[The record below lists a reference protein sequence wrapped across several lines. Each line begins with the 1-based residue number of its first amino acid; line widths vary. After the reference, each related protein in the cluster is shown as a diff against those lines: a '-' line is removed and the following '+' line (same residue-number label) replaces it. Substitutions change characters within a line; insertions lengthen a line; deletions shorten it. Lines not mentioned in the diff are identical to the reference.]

1 MTYNSQLIEKDND
14 VELNNKV
21 VLITGGAKR
30 VGASICRLL
39 HSAGANVMIHYRQ
52 SKSEAE
58 QLAAELNQQRPN
70 SAAIICADLNQI
82 EEVTT
87 LASGT
92 LKHFGQVDVL
102 INNASSYYATKL
114 GEIDEQAW
122 QELMGS
128 NLKAPLF
135 LAQAL
140 ADELRKRRGCIINI
154 ADMHV
159 EKPKKNY
166 IVYSLAKAGL
176 ITLTKSLAREL
187 APQVRVNT
195 VAPGPI
201 MWPENNPDFDAN
213 YKQKVISETLLNTI
227 GAPEDIAKA
236 VKFLICDAP
245 FITGQ
250 LIPVDGG
257 RSLNI

>member
-1 MTYNSQLIEKDND
+1 MTYNSQLNEKDNA

-30 VGASICRLL
+30 VGATICRLL
-39 HSAGANVMIHYRQ
+39 HACGANVMIHYRLSQ
-52 SKSEAE
+52 TEAE
-58 QLAAELNQQRPN
+58 ALATELNGIRPN
-70 SAAIICADLNQI
+70 SAATIQADLNQI
-82 EEVTT
+82 EQVQA
-87 LASGT
+87 LAHGS
-92 LKHFGQVDVL
+92 LKHFGRVDVL
-102 INNASSYYATKL
+102 INNASTYYSTQL
-114 GEIDEQAW
+114 GQISEQAW
-122 QELMGS
+122 QDLMGS
-128 NLKAPLF
+128 NLKGPLF
-135 LAQAL
+135 LVQAL
-140 ADELRKRRGCIINI
+140 ADELRQRHGCIINI
-154 ADMHV
+154 ADMHA

-187 APQVRVNT
+187 APAVRVNT

-201 MWPENNPDFDAN
+201 MWPENNPDFDTS

-227 GAPEDIAKA
+227 GSPDDIAKA

>member
-1 MTYNSQLIEKDND
+1 MPLQ
-14 VELNNKV
+14 NKI

-30 VGASICRLL
+30 VGATIARQL
-39 HSAGANVMIHYRQ
+39 HACGANLMIHYRQ
-52 SKSEAE
+52 SQSEAE
-58 QLAAELNQQRPN
+58 QLADELNAIRPH
-70 SAAIICADLNQI
+70 SVSICQADLNQLS
-82 EEVTT
+82 EVQALAQKT
-87 LASGT
+87 LA
-92 LKHFGQVDVL
+92 HYGQVDVL
-102 INNASSYYATKL
+102 INNASTYYATPL
-114 GEIDEQAW
+114 GQIQDAQWEDLI
-122 QELMGS
+122 GS

-140 ADELRKRRGCIINI
+140 AQSLKQQQGCIINI

-187 APQVRVNT
+187 APHVRVNT

-201 MWPENNPDFDAN
+201 MWPENNPDFN
-213 YKQKVISETLLNTI
+213 ESYKQRVISETLLNKI
-227 GAPEDIAKA
+227 GQPEDIAKA
-236 VKFLICDAP
+236 VKFLLCDAP

>member
-1 MTYNSQLIEKDND
+1 MQVDK
-14 VELNNKV
+14 KV

-30 VGASICRLL
+30 VGATICRSL
-39 HSAGANVMIHYRQ
+39 HSSGANLMIHYRH
-52 SKSEAE
+52 SKTEAE
-58 QLAAELNQQRPN
+58 QLCCELNALRPH
-70 SAAIICADLNQI
+70 SAACCNADLNDVAQI
-82 EEVTT
+82 QSLAETT
-87 LASGT
+87 LQT
-92 LKHFGQVDVL
+92 FGKVDVL
-102 INNASSYYATKL
+102 INNASTYYASKL
-114 GEIDEQAW
+114 GDITETQW
-122 QELMGS
+122 HELMDS

-135 LAQAL
+135 LSQAL
-140 ADELRKRRGCIINI
+140 SASLIQQHGCIINI

-187 APQVRVNT
+187 APDVRVNT

-201 MWPENNPDFDAN
+201 LWPENNPDFDDS
-213 YKQKVISETLLNTI
+213 YKQKVISETLLKKI
-227 GAPEDIAKA
+227 GSPEDIAKA
-236 VKFLICDAP
+236 VRFLVYDAP

-250 LIPVDGG
+250 LIAVDGG

>member
-1 MTYNSQLIEKDND
+1 MDLH
-14 VELNNKV
+14 NKV

-30 VGASICRLL
+30 VGACICRLL
-39 HSAGANVMIHYRQ
+39 HSHGANVMIHYRQ
-52 SKSEAE
+52 SQAEAE
-58 QLAAELNQQRPN
+58 QLAGQLNAIRAN
-70 SAAIICADLNQI
+70 SAATFQADLNQLDQ
-82 EEVTT
+82 V
-87 LASGT
+87 LALAQATQQHYGR
-92 LKHFGQVDVL
+92 VDVL
-102 INNASSYYATKL
+102 INNASTYYATKL
-114 GEIDEQAW
+114 GEIQPEHWDD
-122 QELMGS
+122 LMGS

-140 ADELRKRRGCIINI
+140 AEQLKQQQGCIINI

-176 ITLTKSLAREL
+176 ITLTKSLAKEL
-187 APQVRVNT
+187 APHVRVNT

-201 MWPENNPDFDAN
+201 MWPENNPDFN
-213 YKQKVISETLLNTI
+213 ESYKQKVIAETLLHRI
-227 GAPEDIAKA
+227 GEPEDIAKA
-236 VKFLICDAP
+236 VKFLLCDAP

-257 RSLNI
+257 RSMNI